1 MHSRGI
7 YSRRK
12 RYFSYLDLN
21 ISINSDDSKMKI
33 FKPTCLNLSTYNFV
47 GKAYK
52 MFDDQYMEFDNATEH
67 CTGLAAR

>member
-1 MHSRGI
+1 
-7 YSRRK
+7 
-12 RYFSYLDLN
+12 
-21 ISINSDDSKMKI
+21 MKI
-33 FKPTCLNLSTYNFV
+33 FNPTCLNLSTYHFV